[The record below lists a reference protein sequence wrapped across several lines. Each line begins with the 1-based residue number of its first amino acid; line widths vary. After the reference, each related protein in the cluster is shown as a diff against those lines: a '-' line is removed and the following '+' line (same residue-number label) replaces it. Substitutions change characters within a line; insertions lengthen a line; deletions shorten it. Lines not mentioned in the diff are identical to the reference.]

1 MPKPRHKVEV
11 TYKSENPAHPAEVEV
26 LSFADAVA
34 ANAFA
39 RRQQKLPQVASA
51 KYVGVEQ

>member
-1 MPKPRHKVEV
+1 MAKPRHKVEV